1 MGGDPN
7 EMNSLYNVPQGV
19 VDEANGGTL
28 MGLGGLLM
36 AAGQRQTPAQRAQW
50 LSQIG
55 NVANSRENSIYKA
68 AQARLMEQQ
77 IKNQQNKVHYFKG
90 ADDRTYAV
98 DANDP
103 SKGAVPLAGQAA
115 GAGGHWATG
124 SELPPGYDGKN
135 PIWMGNEGPKAVGS
149 GGTTINNVANPIV
162 KGVGEQFSD
171 SIDKA
176 KTAVGTIRS
185 INAAREQLDMPGG
198 ITTGLGANAQL
209 DFKKAATLFGADPA
223 QVTNTESFRAAIKP
237 IVLSNVKALG
247 AGNAISNADREFVEK
262 AVGGDINLDE
272 SSIRRILDI
281 NERAARFT
289 IENHNKTA
297 EKMLKT
303 TPELNSM
310 APLIT
315 VDMPEAYQRKQPN
328 DPLAGARSAIQAGA
342 DRQAVI
348 NRLLKAGIDPKGL

>member
-1 MGGDPN
+1 MAGLLGFLTGNSDPN
-7 EMNSLYNVPQGV
+7 AINKTYGVPQGI
-19 VDEANGGTL
+19 VDNSNYDS
-28 MGLGGLLM
+28 MIGLGGLFM
-36 AAGQRQTPAQRAQW
+36 AAGQRQTPQQRAQL
-50 LSQIG
+50 LSQLG
-55 NVANSRENSIYKA
+55 TAASLGDKSLYTGAQSYLMGKKA
-68 AQARLMEQQ
+68 LDETGTADLKKRYMEAQINHLSG
-77 IKNQQNKVHYFKG
+77 KG
-90 ADDRTYAV
+90 A
-98 DANDP
+98 
-103 SKGAVPLAGQAA
+103 
-115 GAGGHWATG
+115 GHWA
-124 SELPPGYDGKN
+124 SKDELPPGYDGKN
-135 PIWMGNEGPKAVGS
+135 PIWIGEDGPKAVGS

-209 DFKKAATLFGADPA
+209 DFKKAAAMFGADPS

-272 SSIRRILDI
+272 TSIRRILDI
-281 NERAARFT
+281 NEKAARFT

-303 TPELNSM
+303 TPELAQM

-315 VDMPEAYQRKQPN
+315 VDMPEAYQKKQPAN
-328 DPLAGARSAIQAGA
+328 TPKVL
-342 DRQAVI
+342 
-348 NRLLKAGIDPKGL
+348 NRAQYDALPANSQYIDPEGNLRTKGGK

>member
-1 MGGDPN
+1 MAGLLGLLTGNNDSNAINPT
-7 EMNSLYNVPQGV
+7 YGVPQGI
-19 VDEANGGTL
+19 VDNSNYDS
-28 MGLGGLLM
+28 MIGLGGLLM
-36 AAGQRQTPAQRAQW
+36 AAGQRQTPQQRAQM
-50 LSQIG
+50 LSQLG
-55 NVANSRENSIYKA
+55 NAVSAGDRSLYTGAQSYLMGKKA
-68 AQARLMEQQ
+68 LDETGTADLKKRYMEAQINHLSG
-77 IKNQQNKVHYFKG
+77 KG
-90 ADDRTYAV
+90 
-98 DANDP
+98 N
-103 SKGAVPLAGQAA
+103 
-115 GAGGHWATG
+115 GHWASG

-135 PIWMGNEGPKAVGS
+135 PIWIGEDGPKAVGS

-171 SIDKA
+171 SIEKA

-185 INAAREQLDMPGG
+185 INAAREQLDAPGG
-198 ITTGLGANAQL
+198 IMTGLGANAQL

-281 NERAARFT
+281 NERAARYT

-297 EKMLKT
+297 EKMLKS

-315 VDMPEAYQRKQPN
+315 VDMPEAYQKKQPN
-328 DPLAGARSAIQAGA
+328 DPLAAARAAIQAGA
-342 DRQAVI
+342 DRQSVI
-348 NRLLKAGIDPKGL
+348 NRLLKNNINPKGL

>member
-1 MGGDPN
+1 MAGLFGLESLLGGGDQNAINPT
-7 EMNSLYNVPQGV
+7 YGVPQGIV
-19 VDEANGGTL
+19 NNANSDS
-28 MGLGGLLM
+28 MIGLGGLLM
-36 AAGQRQTPAQRAQW
+36 AAGQRQTPQQRAQL
-50 LSQIG
+50 LSQLG
-55 NVANSRENSIYKA
+55 TA
-68 AQARLMEQQ
+68 ASMGDRSLYTGAQSYLMGKKYQDEAGLADLRKRLIQHQ
-77 IKNQQNKVHYFKG
+77 INK
-90 ADDRTYAV
+90 
-98 DANDP
+98 
-103 SKGAVPLAGQAA
+103 GQ
-115 GAGGHWATG
+115 GHWASG

-135 PIWMGNEGPKAVGS
+135 PIWMGEDGPKSIGS

-162 KGVGEQFSD
+162 KGVGEQFAD

-185 INAAREQLDMPGG
+185 INAAREQLDAPGG
-198 ITTGLGANAQL
+198 IMTGLGANAQL

-281 NERAARFT
+281 NERAARYT

-297 EKMLKT
+297 EKMLKS
-303 TPELNSM
+303 TPELGQM

-315 VDMPEAYQRKQPN
+315 VDMPEAYQKKQS
-328 DPLAGARSAIQAGA
+328 DPLAAARQAIQAGA
-342 DRQAVI
+342 DRQQVV
-348 NRLLKAGIDPKGL
+348 NRLLKAGINPKGL

>member
-1 MGGDPN
+1 MAGFFGLESLLGGSDKN
-7 EMNSLYNVPQGV
+7 AINQTYGVPQGI
-19 VDEANGGTL
+19 VDNSNYDS
-28 MGLGGLLM
+28 MIGLGGLLM
-36 AAGQRQTPAQRAQW
+36 AAGQRQTPQQRAQM
-50 LSQIG
+50 LSQLG
-55 NVANSRENSIYKA
+55 NAVAAGDRSLYTG
-68 AQARLMEQQ
+68 AQSYLMGKKYQDEAGMSALRKKYIEAQT
-77 IKNQQNKVHYFKG
+77 NH
-90 ADDRTYAV
+90 
-98 DANDP
+98 
-103 SKGAVPLAGQAA
+103 LAGK
-115 GAGGHWATG
+115 GTGHWA
-124 SELPPGYDGKN
+124 SQEELPPGYDGKN
-135 PIWMGNEGPKAVGS
+135 PIWIGEDGPKAVGS

-171 SIDKA
+171 SIEKA

-209 DFKKAATLFGADPA
+209 DFKKAASLFGADPA

-303 TPELNSM
+303 TPELAQMS
-310 APLIT
+310 PLIS
-315 VDMPEAYQRKQPN
+315 VDMPEAYQRKQS
-328 DPLAGARSAIQAGA
+328 DPLAAARAAIQAGA
-342 DRQAVI
+342 DRQAVV
-348 NRLLKAGIDPKGL
+348 NRLLKSGINPKGL